1 MKFEQLLAKVRDGDP
16 DALSELLS
24 HWRGVIRR
32 ERHHTLGAE
41 MAARA
46 DTSDVAQEAI
56 IRTWR
61 DLGQFRGNC
70 EQQFAAWT
78 RSIGNWQASKQRR
91 LHRRRKR
98 SVATEDAFPVEDAL
112 DGRTPDAEAA
122 CNEEKSLVLAAVE
135 QLDEEMQFVIL
146 RRFVD
151 DHSLA
156 SIANELGCSYSSVR
170 GLYAR
175 ALRALRSALRAEGL
189 DETQGTSR

>member
-1 MKFEQLLAKVRDGDP
+1 MKFEQLLAKVREGDRE
-16 DALSELLS
+16 ALGELLS
-24 HWRGVIRR
+24 HWRGVIRS
-32 ERHHTLGAE
+32 ERRHTLGAD

-61 DLGQFRGNC
+61 DLGQFRGTC

-78 RSIGNWQASKQRR
+78 RSIGDWQTSKQRR

-98 SVATEDAFPVEDAL
+98 SVAAEEAFPVQDAL

-122 CNEEKSLVLAAVE
+122 CNEESSLVLAAVE
-135 QLDEEMQFVIL
+135 QLDESMQFIIL

-151 DHSLA
+151 DHSLR
-156 SIANELGCSYSSVR
+156 SIADELGSSYSSVR

-175 ALRALRSALRAEGL
+175 ALRALRSALQAEGL
-189 DETQGTSR
+189 DEMQSSSR